1 MRKLIPMFL
10 FSALL
15 WSCNNDDD
23 AVIDDGPGESKEFA
37 ITALDNDIEG
47 TLTFTDM
54 QDGSTTIDIE
64 LDGTEEGT
72 TYLAYLR
79 HESAAEQGDIALSLE
94 PVDGATG
101 LSTTTA
107 TSLDDETSISYE
119 DLIEFDGHLI
129 IFVEGEQEEEI
140 PVAYADLGENQ
151 LTGESFSFDLVAVGD
166 SEVNGQAIF
175 EERESGETL
184 VSIFLEGTEEGN
196 SHPAQIRVGS
206 TENETEELGVA
217 LNPVNGGTGKSLT
230 HVANLDQQTQDGQA
244 ITYEEL
250 IALDGHINIY
260 LSQEENETVIAQGN
274 ISDGTSEE

>member
-15 WSCNNDDD
+15 WSCSDDDD
-23 AVIDDGPGESKEFA
+23 AIIDNGPGESKEFA
-37 ITALDNDIEG
+37 ITALNNDIEG

-54 QDGSTTIDIE
+54 KDGSTTIDIE

-79 HESAAEQGDIALSLE
+79 HESAAEQGETALSLE

-101 LSTTTA
+101 LSTTIA
-107 TSLDDETSISYE
+107 SSLDDETSINYE
-119 DLIEFDGHLI
+119 DLIDFDGHLI
-129 IFVEGEQEEEI
+129 ILIEGEGEEEI

-151 LTGESFSFDLVAVGD
+151 LTGESFSIDLDAVGEAAV
-166 SEVNGQAIF
+166 SGIAIF

-184 VSIFLEGTEEGN
+184 VRISLEGTEEGN
-196 SHPAQIRVGS
+196 THPAQIRIAS
-206 TENETEELGVA
+206 TESETDELGVS
-217 LNPVNGGTGKSLT
+217 LNPVNGETGTSLT
-230 HVANLDQQTQDGQA
+230 HVANLDQETQDGQA

-260 LSQEENETVIAQGN
+260 LSQEENETVVAQGS
-274 ISDGTSEE
+274 ISEGTSQE